1 MNILPDANFFQKT
14 MPQTEKNEYLLEV
27 EHLSMTIERYEK
39 GLNPIRQA
47 VIRDFHLTIRKGEI
61 IAIVGASG
69 SGKSLLADAILGI
82 QPKNAVVEGV
92 LKYNNEPL
100 SDKKKKELRGKEI
113 MLIPQLTNAL
123 DPLMKVEKQVKS
135 FLKIKNKR
143 KLEEIFFQV
152 GLDKKAMKQLPANLS
167 GGMVR
172 RVFAA
177 MALASDAKLIIADEP
192 TNGLDEEAAN
202 DMLRLL
208 KMLAE
213 QEKGIIFITHD
224 IEAALK
230 IADKI
235 AVFYAGETVEIVA
248 RKHFIRGGAH
258 LRHPYTKALW
268 YALPQNGFQ
277 PFYHFQPST
286 TENSRGCL
294 FAEHCPKVKTVCKE
308 RHPDLKTIHGGDKV
322 RCFYA

>member
-1 MNILPDANFFQKT
+1 MNILPDANFFQKSL
-14 MPQTEKNEYLLEV
+14 PQTEKNEYLLEV

-192 TNGLDEEAAN
+192 TNGLDEAAN
-202 DMLRLL
+202 
-208 KMLAE
+208 A
-213 QEKGIIFITHD
+213 
-224 IEAALK
+224 
-230 IADKI
+230 
-235 AVFYAGETVEIVA
+235 
-248 RKHFIRGGAH
+248 
-258 LRHPYTKALW
+258 
-268 YALPQNGFQ
+268 
-277 PFYHFQPST
+277 
-286 TENSRGCL
+286 C
-294 FAEHCPKVKTVCKE
+294 CVC
-308 RHPDLKTIHGGDKV
+308 
-322 RCFYA
+322 